1 MAVSPPP
8 PAIPTWRER
17 LRGGIRPLLTLVFV
31 GGGGSVL
38 LGLMALMAHRQ
49 GAFERQLQISLR
61 VPDASG
67 LHPGSRVTLAG
78 VQVGVLRQLEVQR
91 DGQVLL
97 LFTVPERYR
106 GVVSPASVTSI
117 GQDVLMGDRQVQVQ
131 AAPAPAASVPDRFE
145 VRFGRSNSLEDL
157 LHHASGSLRR
167 FDALLVTAGRLS
179 GTELA
184 PSLQQLRRS
193 LQRADVVSST
203 LVRELPPTAATLRGT
218 GREAMQASGE
228 LVLTLRELRP
238 QLMATLEQVDVSAG
252 EAQQLLHWLNQLIDR
267 LDRTRQL
274 ERRSP
279 PPPSSPL
286 PSSPLPSPPAS
297 PAAPP
302 PG

>member
-1 MAVSPPP
+1 MPP
-8 PAIPTWRER
+8 WRER
-17 LRGGIRPLLTLVFV
+17 LGRGIRPLLTLVFV

-38 LGLMALMAHRQ
+38 LGLMALTAHRQ
-49 GAFERQLQISLR
+49 GAFERQLHISLR

-97 LFTVPERYR
+97 QFTVPERYR

-117 GQDVLMGDRQVQVQ
+117 GQNVLMGDRQVQVQ
-131 AAPAPAASVPDRFE
+131 AAPAPAASVPDRFQ
-145 VRFGRSNSLEDL
+145 VRFGSSNSLEDL
-157 LHHASGSLRR
+157 LHQASGSLRR
-167 FDALLVTAGRLS
+167 LDALLHTAARLS
-179 GTELA
+179 GTELT

-218 GREAMQASGE
+218 GREALQASGE

-238 QLMATLEQVDVSAG
+238 QLMATLERVDVSAG
-252 EAQQLLHWLNQLIDR
+252 EAQQLLHWLNQLIDT

-274 ERRSP
+274 ERSSP
-279 PPPSSPL
+279 PPPLSS
-286 PSSPLPSPPAS
+286 PSPPPPQS
-297 PAAPP
+297 PSQSPSLPPSPGAPP